1 MCIWERSAR
10 GSSVSVHVHWTLTIV
25 QGKLWNRGW
34 QHNIFVIQLCA
45 TNPPLCNKI
54 TLCKSHRATQLCECT
69 TTDYVTVTFSD
80 QATVLPLL
88 PFPSPSSPN
97 FPQLLASVQAG
108 GAWYWEKLGIFSVL
122 GIQVK
127 ILSSKSD
134 LPIENKLN
142 GDCHIWRETI
152 LSVTQIRNTG
162 DEREDGVQGV
172 WGVCTLL
179 RKAGQAATTQSI
191 F

>member
-25 QGKLWNRGW
+25 QGNCAASHLCKESCETETDNT
-34 QHNIFVIQLCA
+34 IFVIQLCA
-45 TNPPLCNKI
+45 TNLPLCNKI

-80 QATVLPLL
+80 QATVLPPL
-88 PFPSPSSPN
+88 PSPILPKLPTITFTCFS
-97 FPQLLASVQAG
+97 ASRGEG
-108 GAWYWEKLGIFSVL
+108 GYWEKLGIFSVL

-127 ILSSKSD
+127 IFSG
-134 LPIENKLN
+134 IATFGEKL
-142 GDCHIWRETI
+142 
-152 LSVTQIRNTG
+152 
-162 DEREDGVQGV
+162 
-172 WGVCTLL
+172 
-179 RKAGQAATTQSI
+179 

>member
-25 QGKLWNRGW
+25 QGNCAASHLCKESCETEADNT
-34 QHNIFVIQLCA
+34 IFVIQLCA
-45 TNPPLCNKI
+45 TNLPLCNKI

-97 FPQLLASVQAG
+97 FPQLLVSVQAVG
-108 GAWYWEKLGIFSVL
+108 GWYWEKLGIFSVL

-172 WGVCTLL
+172 
-179 RKAGQAATTQSI
+179 
-191 F
+191 

>member
-25 QGKLWNRGW
+25 QGNCAASHLCKESCETEADNT
-34 QHNIFVIQLCA
+34 IFVIQLCA
-45 TNPPLCNKI
+45 TNLPMCNKI
-54 TLCKSHRATQLCECT
+54 TLCKSHRAAQLCECT

-108 GAWYWEKLGIFSVL
+108 GGLVL
-122 GIQVK
+122 GEIGN
-127 ILSSKSD
+127 LFSPWNTSKN
-134 LPIENKLN
+134 LL
-142 GDCHIWRETI
+142 GDCHIRRETI

-172 WGVCTLL
+172 
-179 RKAGQAATTQSI
+179 
-191 F
+191 

>member
-25 QGKLWNRGW
+25 QGNCAASHLCKESCETEADNT
-34 QHNIFVIQLCA
+34 IFVIQLCA
-45 TNPPLCNKI
+45 TNLPLCNKI

-88 PFPSPSSPN
+88 PSPSPILPKLPTITCFS
-97 FPQLLASVQAG
+97 ASRG
-108 GAWYWEKLGIFSVL
+108 GGWYWEKLGIFSVL

-134 LPIENKLN
+134 LPIENKL
-142 GDCHIWRETI
+142 
-152 LSVTQIRNTG
+152 TG
-162 DEREDGVQGV
+162 I
-172 WGVCTLL
+172 
-179 RKAGQAATTQSI
+179 ATFGEKLFQV
-191 F
+191 